1 MFLNIKNLA
10 LVFLLLLS
18 IGLHAQE
25 FTAQNDT
32 LKQNGDYRIFEIGPY
47 YPLAFGDNSANNAFD
62 QKVGGEF
69 LFMANLF
76 ESPFLV
82 GFNGSFFKAKTTS
95 QPAVGQYHRT
105 TSFVFAPTVGYHFLR
120 QDKWQGTIRMSAGY
134 VRYVNRSSN
143 FQFYDSG
150 TSLSITPTFSYHFLK
165 SWGLY
170 LSTSYRHDFLN
181 INAPRS
187 LNSYLNSLDYVSF
200 SIGVRLII

>member
-1 MFLNIKNLA
+1 MFLNIKKPV

-25 FTAQNDT
+25 FSTQKDT
-32 LKQNGDYRIFEIGPY
+32 LKQNKHYRIFEIGPY

-62 QKVGGEF
+62 QKIGGEF

-76 ESPFLV
+76 KSPFLL

-120 QDKWQGTIRMSAGY
+120 HDKWHGTIRISAGY
-134 VRYVNRSSN
+134 VRYVNRSTN
-143 FQFYDSG
+143 FKFYDDG
-150 TSLSITPTFSYHFLK
+150 TSLSVTPTFSYHFSK
-165 SWGLY
+165 QWGLY
-170 LSTSYRHDFLN
+170 LSTSYRHDFLS
-181 INAPRS
+181 IDASSS
-187 LNSYLNSLDYVSF
+187 LDSYLNSLDYVSF
-200 SIGVRLII
+200 SIGVRLMI